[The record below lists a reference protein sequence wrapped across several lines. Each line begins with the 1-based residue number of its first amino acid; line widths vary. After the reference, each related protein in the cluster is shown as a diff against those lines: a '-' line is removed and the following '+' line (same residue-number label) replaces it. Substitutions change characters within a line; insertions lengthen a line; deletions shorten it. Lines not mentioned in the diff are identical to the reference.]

1 MFIFVRNSLSFNGS
15 LHITYKGVTGQ
26 NNQNTFRLESKLE
39 NKIVNRG
46 RKHISKFYI
55 KLEIE

>member
-15 LHITYKGVTGQ
+15 LHMLYKGVTGQ

-39 NKIVNRG
+39 NKIVNTG
-46 RKHISKFYI
+46 
-55 KLEIE
+55 